1 MNMNKKRIPWKVSPP
16 GRILRL
22 ELEARGWTQKDL
34 AAIMG
39 RPEQAISEI
48 INAEKQITP
57 QTAIE
62 LSKAFGTSPEFWI
75 NLEANYQLWLA
86 ARQEE
91 PKPIERNAR
100 LYSLAPVSELKRLG
114 WLPDTD
120 GIDKLE
126 RAYLDLMAIPSLDRT
141 PSLAVSL
148 RKSGVKDADSR
159 HQAIWIKRVEQLVR
173 DQRVGR
179 FALSSLKKAIPRL
192 LQYSEKTD
200 GAVDVPRF
208 LMRLGIRFALVPHLS
223 KTYLDGA
230 VFRLDGN
237 PVVALTL
244 RYDRLDCFWFT
255 LMHELAH
262 LVAGHQ
268 GAFLETIYDRQ
279 GPVRRDE
286 TAADKLARDW
296 LVDPE
301 KYGQFVD
308 RTRPYFTGRK
318 IREFAGS
325 IGRHPAIVLGRL
337 QFDGEVGSKS
347 LRSLLDKVKPVLRD
361 FYDKPIPT

>member
-1 MNMNKKRIPWKVSPP
+1 MDIERMPARRMPP
-16 GRILRL
+16 GRTIRR

-34 AAIMG
+34 AMIMG

-62 LSKAFGTSPEFWI
+62 LSKAFGTSAEFWI

-86 ARQEE
+86 AREEE

-100 LYSLAPVSELKRLG
+100 LYSLAPVSELKRLT

-120 GIDKLE
+120 DIDELE
-126 RAYLDLMAIPSLDRT
+126 RAYLDLMAIRSLDRT
-141 PSLAVSL
+141 PSPVVSL

-159 HQAIWIKRVEQLVR
+159 HQVIWIKRVEHLVR

-179 FALSSLKKAIPRL
+179 FAATSLKKAMPRL
-192 LQYSEKTD
+192 LQYSEKAED
-200 GAVDVPRF
+200 AVEVPGF
-208 LMRLGIRFALVPHLS
+208 LMALGIRFALVPHLS

-244 RYDRLDCFWFT
+244 RYDRVDCFWFT
-255 LMHELAH
+255 LTHELAH

-279 GPVRRDE
+279 GPVGRE
-286 TAADKLARDW
+286 EAGADKLARDW

-301 KYGQFVD
+301 KYNSFVE
-308 RTRPYFTGRK
+308 RTRPSYSGRK

-337 QFDGEVGSKS
+337 QFDKEVGWKS
-347 LRSLLDKVKPVLRD
+347 LRSLLEKVKPVLRD
-361 FYDKPIPT
+361 FYDKPIAT